1 MNRPIDGLKRAAP
14 GCTCKNYSAK
24 GRNEAREP
32 PPDLELG
39 DPHALGTR
47 GDCVAFCDRVF
58 WQRRR
63 QSLSPPLDR
72 ASHRGHDW
80 RPRAVGRPLHSL
92 AFPAVHSER
101 PDDSRPRASGYG
113 TAFFSR
119 GSTGG
124 AAHRF
129 VLGPENL
136 SQRTSRGT
144 AAYSHPSRQERLDE
158 LAGTAALHFRKQ
170 AAARDALRPA
180 HPPRK
185 ASERLDS
192 LQRSADAA
200 RDGGKR
206 SAAGAGR
213 RRIARPSTLSRES
226 RLAVRTVHGDAKS
239 SPASEYFREIHVVA

>member
-1 MNRPIDGLKRAAP
+1 MA
-14 GCTCKNYSAK
+14 
-24 GRNEAREP
+24 EREP
-32 PPDLELG
+32 HP
-39 DPHALGTR
+39 
-47 GDCVAFCDRVF
+47 VAPAKTT
-58 WQRRR
+58 QRRGEMKR
-63 QSLSPPLDR
+63 ESRHPIWSWVIHTPWVLAVIALLS
-72 ASHRGHDW
+72 
-80 RPRAVGRPLHSL
+80 VI
-92 AFPAVHSER
+92 
-101 PDDSRPRASGYG
+101 
-113 TAFFSR
+113 AFF
-119 GSTGG
+119 GSG
-124 AAHRF
+124 AGNPFLRRLIVHRF

-158 LAGTAALHFRKQ
+158 RAGTAALHFRKQ

-239 SPASEYFREIHVVA
+239 SPASEYFREIHIVA